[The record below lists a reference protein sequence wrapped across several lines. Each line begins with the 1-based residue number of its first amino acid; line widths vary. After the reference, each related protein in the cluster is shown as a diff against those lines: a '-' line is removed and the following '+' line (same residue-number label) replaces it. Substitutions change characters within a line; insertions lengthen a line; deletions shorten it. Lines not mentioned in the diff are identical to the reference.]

1 MFWLWTFLI
10 YWLLLFVACYIVTEV
25 GQNHFYD
32 EVTPFAWLKVG
43 GSSLLLAAALA
54 WWNPSSVDLFTSE
67 IWLLAMVAV
76 AGFVLFVVVMQFHA
90 SHAIMLGPA
99 VAVLVSITA
108 AMTIDSLE
116 NSGRARFRDRP
127 VPPSERVIRK
137 SASST
142 VDLIPEEPSEEP
154 SEEAGESKDAAP
166 GATSAP

>member
-43 GSSLLLAAALA
+43 GSTLLLASALA
-54 WWNPSSVDLFTSE
+54 WWDPSSVDLFTNE

-76 AGFVLFVVVMQFHA
+76 AGFVLFVVAMQFHA

-99 VAVLVSITA
+99 VVVLVSITA
-108 AMTIDSLE
+108 AMAVDSLKT
-116 NSGRARFRDRP
+116 SGRANFRDRP
-127 VPPSERVIRK
+127 VPPSERAIRK

-142 VDLIPEEPSEEP
+142 VDLIPEEPSEEAGGETAGAAGASP
-154 SEEAGESKDAAP
+154 SPAP
-166 GATSAP
+166 